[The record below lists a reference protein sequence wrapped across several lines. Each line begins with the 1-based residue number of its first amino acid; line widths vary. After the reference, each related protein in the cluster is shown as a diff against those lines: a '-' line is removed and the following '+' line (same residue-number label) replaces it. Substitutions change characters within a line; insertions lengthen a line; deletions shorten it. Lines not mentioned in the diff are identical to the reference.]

1 MTLRSLSIATRNLLC
16 FGILAT
22 LVAALG
28 LFSWFQLAQIRQL
41 GHQVEQRHIPTLV
54 AANDLGLLL
63 ARTRIETLRLLAMP
77 DAETL
82 ANTRKK
88 LDGLSTDVQA
98 AFGRYQ
104 QGALSPQSRQALD
117 DLRQVHREYMQ
128 GVRQLADL
136 ASAGQMAEARQVVQ
150 QSMAQLGIR
159 MNACIETLRNAVQ
172 QDIHIA
178 STEADTAYERSN
190 GVTGLAIL
198 LALTLTGLLAWRLT
212 RSVARPIAQAVAA
225 ARTIAA
231 GDLTQA
237 LDSRGRDEAAQLLQ
251 AMQQMQTQLRETL
264 AHIGDSAT
272 QLASAA
278 EEMTAV
284 TQESAHGLRQ
294 QNSEIEL
301 AATAVTEMSQAVEEV
316 AGNAGSTSTAS
327 RQAAQTAAQGQRQL
341 DETLGA
347 IEALTDQVLGA
358 SAQARELE
366 SQTRDISQVLDVI
379 RAVAEQ
385 TNLLALNAAIEAA
398 RAGEAGRGFAVVA
411 DEVRALAKRTGDSTS
426 EIEKMIGSIQQGT
439 GQTVDALLSSADQAR
454 LTREQAQAA
463 NAGLAAIAGAVSGI
477 DERNLLIAS
486 AAEQQAQVA
495 REVDRNLVRIR
506 DLSVQTAAG
515 AEQTYSASQQMAALA
530 DTLSG
535 QVQRFQ
541 F

>member
-28 LFSWFQLAQIRQL
+28 LFGWFQLAQIRQL

-198 LALTLTGLLAWRLT
+198 LALSLTGLLAWRLT

-284 TQESAHGLRQ
+284 TQEGAHGLRQ

-347 IEALTDQVLGA
+347 IEVLTDQVLGA

-366 SQTRDISQVLDVI
+366 SQTRDICQVLDVI

>member
-1 MTLRSLSIATRNLLC
+1 M
-16 FGILAT
+16 
-22 LVAALG
+22 
-28 LFSWFQLAQIRQL
+28 
-41 GHQVEQRHIPTLV
+41 
-54 AANDLGLLL
+54 
-63 ARTRIETLRLLAMP
+63 
-77 DAETL
+77 
-82 ANTRKK
+82 
-88 LDGLSTDVQA
+88 
-98 AFGRYQ
+98 
-104 QGALSPQSRQALD
+104 
-117 DLRQVHREYMQ
+117 
-128 GVRQLADL
+128 
-136 ASAGQMAEARQVVQ
+136 
-150 QSMAQLGIR
+150 
-159 MNACIETLRNAVQ
+159 
-172 QDIHIA
+172 
-178 STEADTAYERSN
+178 
-190 GVTGLAIL
+190 TGLAIL